1 MIKMIGLVIIQ
12 IISIIGGVLSAISMT
27 RTLNERKIYSSQ
39 TKNLFLN
46 VLHYS
51 LASNELLLYHLNT
64 SNAPVKTIEVY
75 TTELETM
82 RINYQLLDAIDL
94 SKISIPYQ
102 KNIQGYMYHYQR
114 YLVCVEEYLK
124 RIKRRSDYIKEV
136 LEGKHEYHFI
146 DFTQFV
152 SENQESL
159 EQAKQEFVNSEYGI
173 DYILIEDGS
182 VLKAHFLEFLE
193 ESRVLF
199 QDILQA
205 TETGTIS
212 PQVEIQQVFTEY
224 FTKNQSLREK
234 SDDS

>member
-1 MIKMIGLVIIQ
+1 
-12 IISIIGGVLSAISMT
+12 MT

-39 TKNLFLN
+39 TKNLFFN

-75 TTELETM
+75 TTEV
-82 RINYQLLDAIDL
+82 IDL
-94 SKISIPYQ
+94 SKVSIPYQ

-124 RIKRRSDYIKEV
+124 RIKRRSDYIKKV

-146 DFTQFV
+146 DFTQFA

-182 VLKAHFLEFLE
+182 VLKAHFLAFLE

-205 TETGTIS
+205 TEAGTIS
-212 PQVEIQQVFTEY
+212 SQVEIQQVFTEY

>member
-1 MIKMIGLVIIQ
+1 
-12 IISIIGGVLSAISMT
+12 MT
-27 RTLNERKIYSSQ
+27 RILNERKIYNFQ
-39 TKNLFLN
+39 TKKLFFN
-46 VLHYS
+46 VLHCS

-64 SNAPVKTIEVY
+64 SNSPVKTIEVY

-94 SKISIPYQ
+94 SKVSIPYQ

-124 RIKRRSDYIKEV
+124 RIKRRSDYIKEI
-136 LEGKHEYHFI
+136 LEGKHEYQSI
-146 DFTQFV
+146 DFTQFI

-159 EQAKQEFVNSEYGI
+159 EQAKQEFVNSEYGM
-173 DYILIEDGS
+173 DYILIEEGS
-182 VLKAHFLEFLE
+182 VLKSHFLAFLE
-193 ESRVLF
+193 DSRELF

-224 FTKNQSLREK
+224 FAKNQLLREK

>member
-1 MIKMIGLVIIQ
+1 
-12 IISIIGGVLSAISMT
+12 MT
-27 RTLNERKIYSSQ
+27 RTINQRKNYSFY
-39 TKNLFLN
+39 TKSLFLN

-64 SNAPVKTIEVY
+64 SNSPVKTMEVY
-75 TTELETM
+75 VTELETM
-82 RINYQLLDAIDL
+82 KINYQLLDAIDL
-94 SKISIPYQ
+94 SKVSISYQ

-124 RIKRRSDYIKEV
+124 RIKRRSDYIKEI

-159 EQAKQEFVNSEYGI
+159 EQAKQELVNSEYGI

-182 VLKAHFLEFLE
+182 VLKAHLLAFLE
-193 ESRVLF
+193 ESRALF
-199 QDILQA
+199 QNILQV
-205 TETGTIS
+205 TEAGTIS
-212 PQVEIQQVFTEY
+212 SQVEIQQLFTEY
-224 FTKNQSLREK
+224 LTKNHSLREK

>member
-1 MIKMIGLVIIQ
+1 
-12 IISIIGGVLSAISMT
+12 MT
-27 RTLNERKIYSSQ
+27 RTINERKIYSSQ
-39 TKNLFLN
+39 TKNFLLN

-51 LASNELLLYHLNT
+51 LTSNELLLYHLNT

-82 RINYQLLDAIDL
+82 IINYQLLDAIDL
-94 SKISIPYQ
+94 SKVFIPYQ

-182 VLKAHFLEFLE
+182 VLKAHILAFLE
-193 ESRVLF
+193 ESRALF

-205 TETGTIS
+205 TEAGTIS
-212 PQVEIQQVFTEY
+212 SQVEIQQVFTEY

>member
-1 MIKMIGLVIIQ
+1 MLKTISLAISP
-12 IISIIGGVLSAISMT
+12 IISIVGGVLSAISMT

-51 LASNELLLYHLNT
+51 LSSNELLLYYLNT

-75 TTELETM
+75 TTELETI

-94 SKISIPYQ
+94 SKVSIPYQ

-124 RIKRRSDYIKEV
+124 RIKQRSNYIKEI
-136 LEGKHEYHFI
+136 LEGKHEYQFI

-152 SENQESL
+152 SENQETL
-159 EQAKQEFVNSEYGI
+159 EQAKQEFINSEYGI
-173 DYILIEDGS
+173 DYILIEEGS
-182 VLKAHFLEFLE
+182 ILKSHFLTFLE
-193 ESRVLF
+193 ESRELF

-205 TETGTIS
+205 TEAGTIS
-212 PQVEIQQVFTEY
+212 SQVEIQ
-224 FTKNQSLREK
+224 
-234 SDDS
+234 

>member
-1 MIKMIGLVIIQ
+1 
-12 IISIIGGVLSAISMT
+12 MT

-46 VLHYS
+46 
-51 LASNELLLYHLNT
+51 
-64 SNAPVKTIEVY
+64 TI
-75 TTELETM
+75 ELETM

-94 SKISIPYQ
+94 SKVSISYQ

-124 RIKRRSDYIKEV
+124 GIKRRSDYIKEI
-136 LEGKHEYHFI
+136 LEGKHEYYFI

-173 DYILIEDGS
+173 DYILIEEGS
-182 VLKAHFLEFLE
+182 ILKSHFLAFLE
-193 ESRVLF
+193 ESRELF
-199 QDILQA
+199 QDILQT
-205 TETGTIS
+205 TEAGTIS
-212 PQVEIQQVFTEY
+212 SQVDIQQVFTEY